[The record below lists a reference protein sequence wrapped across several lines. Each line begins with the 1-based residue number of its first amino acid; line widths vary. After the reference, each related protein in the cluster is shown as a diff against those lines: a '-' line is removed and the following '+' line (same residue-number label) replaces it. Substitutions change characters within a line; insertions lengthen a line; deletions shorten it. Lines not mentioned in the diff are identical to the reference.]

1 MVPPAQAPSRRESN
15 KAANREAILTAGR
28 RVFIDIGFAASTI
41 RDIVRESG
49 LSPGTFYNY
58 FDSKEAVM
66 RELIR
71 ELAASVRGRIRDA
84 RRRATTSRSF
94 IEDAYLAYF
103 EAVAEDPLN
112 LQMLARNQDI
122 FRVLVFSG
130 TDGKQ
135 KSARAGDRAAIHGIV
150 TELAADLETAVK
162 AGLFP
167 QIDVRLATHAIIG
180 AGFELLVQMAA
191 ASESKK
197 KTQAIAPKDA
207 ARFLAGLFVGGL
219 PATV

>member
-1 MVPPAQAPSRRESN
+1 MASSAQTASRRESK
-15 KAANREAILTAGR
+15 KAANREAILFAGR
-28 RVFIDIGFAASTI
+28 RVFVEVGFAASTI

-58 FDSKEAVM
+58 FDSKEEVM

-71 ELAASVRGRIRDA
+71 ELAAAVRSRIREA

-103 EAVAEDPLN
+103 EAVAEDRLN

-122 FRVLVFSG
+122 FRALVFSG
-130 TDGKQ
+130 TGAKNKKD
-135 KSARAGDRAAIHGIV
+135 AAAIQGIV
-150 TELAADLETAVK
+150 SELAADLEGAIK

-167 QIDVRLATHAIIG
+167 DIDVRLATHAIIG

-197 KTQAIAPKDA
+197 KAQAIAPKDA